1 MGRSGNNAH
10 ADGDGTQ
17 WSGVLLEANI
27 QRFRDLKK
35 LHDPLDNICVCA
47 EISYKPTSSR
57 SLKSIL
63 KRNAPHLPHDFD
75 FLSIDIGGMDYWLLA
90 DILGVSIPMKIAEDE
105 MSNTTYRP
113 KVICIQF
120 NPTMPIDLVYIQPPD
135 DTLQHGSSISALVDL
150 ANAAK
155 YTLVETTLFN
165 AFFVQNEIYGVHLF
179 KEVPDT
185 SIDALHEVTMGTELY
200 QLYDRKRLLWHRLP
214 IDEEKIQM
222 LTPEELPLPFLPSVS
237 ECASIGSNEVR
248 IDQPRG
254 RNSSESSDQS
264 KCHNNN
270 DAKFKSD
277 RIRELAVDMSP
288 YCDTVATMDKKRE
301 CFAKLNNTLR
311 RDGFAL
317 VRGFGISES
326 LCRDALSAARSFLH
340 EADESVRRSCLTK
353 DRARRGYS
361 PMCSENFASL
371 IGKQGPNDCVKK
383 YRIGPQS
390 NQNDIDTLHPMSSL
404 HQPNK
409 WPTAEVWGYE
419 NASNFKSTIEAY
431 FERTCH
437 AADCILRAI
446 CDGIIDDNQNVSIAV
461 LRESCKSGN
470 DADEGDESKKHTSI
484 LTLLGYQSGSRHKRG
499 SKGYMRPLISAHT
512 DVGMITL
519 LHFDSGTC
527 AALERAANASTTDPA
542 NIEWIDVN
550 LPSYHDND
558 PVFVVNVGDCLS
570 DLSGGFLRSTLH
582 RVMPR
587 PCPPNDASLDEVART
602 CLALFVGLEPSASL
616 TLPSG
621 EVLSYEEWRRRRI
634 ARATAVMKNNT
645 ERDEVNLAVSRINT
659 KRI

>member
-10 ADGDGTQ
+10 ADGDETQ

-57 SLKSIL
+57 SLKSL
-63 KRNAPHLPHDFD
+63 LQRDAPHLPHDFD

-90 DILGVSIPMKIAEDE
+90 DILGVSMPMKIAEDE

-135 DTLQHGSSISALVDL
+135 DTLRHGSSISALVDL

-165 AFFVQNEIYGVHLF
+165 AFFVQNEIYGVHLV
-179 KEVPDT
+179 KEVPDI
-185 SIDALHEVTMGTELY
+185 SIDALHEVTTGTELY

-222 LTPEELPLPFLPSVS
+222 LPPEERSLPFLPSVS
-237 ECASIGSNEVR
+237 ECASNGSNEVR
-248 IDQPRG
+248 IEQPRG
-254 RNSSESSDQS
+254 RNSSDSSDCTMKQTQS

-277 RIRELAVDMSP
+277 RIRELAVNMSP
-288 YCDTVATMDKKRE
+288 YCDTLATMDMKRE

-390 NQNDIDTLHPMSSL
+390 NKNDLHPMSSL

-409 WPTAEVWGYE
+409 WPTAEVWGDE
-419 NASNFKSTIEAY
+419 NASNFKSTIEEY

-446 CDGIIDDNQNVSIAV
+446 CDGIIDDNQNVSIEV
-461 LRESCKSGN
+461 LRESCKYGN

-484 LTLLGYQSGSRHKRG
+484 LTLLGYQPGSRHKRG

-519 LHFDSGTC
+519 LHFDSGKC

-542 NIEWIDVN
+542 NIEWIDVD
-550 LPSYHDND
+550 LPSYYDND

-570 DLSGGFLRSTLH
+570 DLSGGSLRSTLH

-645 ERDEVNLAVSRINT
+645 ERDE
-659 KRI
+659 